1 MAKNRNIF
9 RQHIRAAREW
19 LGRAENS
26 LDKENDIR
34 GDLNLMLAQAEL
46 QRAKESNGLAR
57 KPSWTVRLAPLAM
70 ALLLGGGCL
79 AFLQMERPLAVNEMQ
94 PPAAA
99 MQASREEAPVKSEP
113 AAALPADQPPASVPA
128 PVSSATAAHQVQQL
142 EVASQPQ
149 QVQSPST
156 AGAGTA
162 EPAATTVPSA
172 NMQKL
177 MQSAGRSLRAQ

>member
-1 MAKNRNIF
+1 MAKNRNTF

-70 ALLLGGGCL
+70 ALLLVGGCL
-79 AFLQMERPLAVNEMQ
+79 AFLQMERPMAANETQ

-99 MQASREEAPVKSEP
+99 MQASREEVPAKSEP
-113 AAALPADQPPASVPA
+113 AAALPADPAPAPA
-128 PVSSATAAHQVQQL
+128 PVYPVTAAHQAQRAEAAV
-142 EVASQPQ
+142 QPQ
-149 QVQSPST
+149 PVQP
-156 AGAGTA
+156 APAAAAGTA